1 MELKDEILEDL
12 QELKDEVDEFNEEI
26 DRINYI
32 ARNTKSTRTLQYA
45 KEQLVI
51 LNKAI
56 KDDTKQMKK
65 LLRQLK
71 KYED

>member
-12 QELKDEVDEFNEEI
+12 QALKDEVDEFNEEI